1 MGQRVL
7 DVARTAVD
15 EYVRVYAHCSYERP
29 GAVTLLAINLDPDQS
44 VRLEVEGIPNTG
56 KELYLLS
63 ADALDSSDIALNGVV
78 LHDENG
84 TPPALEPKRIGK
96 GPADLPPRTIAF
108 VIYPD
113 AEAAACQ

>member
-7 DVARTAVD
+7 DVGRTAVD
-15 EYVRVYAHCSYERP
+15 DYVRVYAHCSYERP

-44 VRLEVEGIPNTG
+44 VRLEVEGIPSTG

-63 ADALDSSDIALNGVV
+63 ADALDSSDIALNGVI
-78 LHDENG
+78 LRDADG
-84 TPPALEPKRIGK
+84 ALPALEPMRIGK
-96 GPADLPPRTIAF
+96 GPADLPPHTMAF
-108 VIYPD
+108 VVFPD